1 MSYLPRVKIVGTKIG
16 VPGGNLQEMM
26 IMGWED
32 EKGRPFEPTPPSP
45 PVEDLTVDTPT
56 ETAGSTEL
64 GSTLTG
70 TPATFAGGET
80 PIVVKTR
87 WERSVDD
94 TPSSWANITEYQE
107 NGPTTYTTVAA
118 DNDRYLRFV
127 TQATDNEQTVV
138 SSFGNSIGPM
148 VSAPLV
154 VSQATKV
161 SNGTFVNPGTVYSF
175 ETITCVPAVFTG
187 GFGAIEE
194 RYRLRENT
202 GSGWTGVGGWQ
213 AGIPTYDVSQSSVGD
228 QLLFQSRATDATGA
242 QLISTSPPVTVGT
255 ATTIGTL
262 SVAPPATTGNPG
274 DTINFSALI
283 SGDASPLYTWSIRNG
298 PGTITSPTNIGQ
310 SVNVQINAGASS
322 GDSIQVQVNAVDN
335 SSSDNPQSTVSTIV
349 VN

>member
-32 EKGRPFEPTPPSP
+32 EKGRPFEPDPPNP
-45 PVEDLTVDTPT
+45 PNEDLLVDTPT
-56 ETAGSTEL
+56 ETAGSTDL

-70 TPATFAGGET
+70 TPATFAGGEA

-175 ETITCVPAVFTG
+175 ETITCVPAVYTG
-187 GFGAIEE
+187 GFGPITE
-194 RYRLRENT
+194 RYRFQENT
-202 GSGWTGVGGWQ
+202 GSGWTAVGGWN
-213 AGIPTYDVSQSSVGD
+213 AGIPTYDVSQASVGD
-228 QLLFQSRATDATGA
+228 QLRFQSRGTDETGA
-242 QLISTSPPVTVGT
+242 QLISNSPAVTVGT

-262 SVAPPATTGNPG
+262 SIAPPGTTGDPS

-283 SGDASPLYTWSIRNG
+283 SGDADPLYVWEIRSG

-310 SVNVQINAGASS
+310 SVDVQINAGASS
-322 GDSIQVQVNAVDN
+322 GASIQVQVTASDP
-335 SSSDNPQSTVSTIV
+335 SSSDSPKGTLSTII